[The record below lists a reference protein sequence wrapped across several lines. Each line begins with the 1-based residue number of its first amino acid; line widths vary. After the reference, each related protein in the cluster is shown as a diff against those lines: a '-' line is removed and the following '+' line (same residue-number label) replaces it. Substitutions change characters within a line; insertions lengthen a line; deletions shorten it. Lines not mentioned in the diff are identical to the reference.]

1 MTSKGI
7 EQNFPNPG
15 ELPLTIIMS
24 SMLPSPQ
31 ERSFSSVRYHP
42 FLILLLLI
50 AGCESTPHRA
60 PVIESTVVESQA
72 GKIGVGAEA
81 EPAGRSEFH
90 TVQKGDTLYSIARSR
105 GIDQKDLAE
114 WNNIQDPGAINIGQ
128 QLTLSSPSRLSQP
141 SLFALPQPVQPSA
154 AVAAA
159 PTTVPVLEEKPGTNT
174 DKLKVE
180 PKALK
185 LPYSEQAVAQLKGLT
200 IAPPIVV
207 AKIAPMTT
215 EKTVGTEISPVAPIA
230 PLAPAA
236 DAIDNVDRVEWIW
249 PAKGKVLEP
258 FSESTKGID
267 IAGNPGQSV
276 AASAAGKVVYSGAGL
291 RGYGKLIII
300 KHNNTYLSAYA
311 HNDKIL
317 VKEGQ
322 TVAKGQKIAEMGNTD
337 TTMVKLHFEIR
348 KNGKPVDPLK
358 YLPELSG

>member
-1 MTSKGI
+1 MLT
-7 EQNFPNPG
+7 FPPR
-15 ELPLTIIMS
+15 
-24 SMLPSPQ
+24 
-31 ERSFSSVRYHP
+31 RSFFPGRYCLSLT
-42 FLILLLLI
+42 FLLLI

-60 PVIESTVVESQA
+60 PVIDSSAVESRESKTGA
-72 GKIGVGAEA
+72 DAEA
-81 EPAGRSEFH
+81 ADQRSGFH

-114 WNNIQDPGAINIGQ
+114 WNNIQDPTTIHIGQ

-141 SLFALPQPVQPSA
+141 SLFALPPPMPPAA
-154 AVAAA
+154 AVVAA
-159 PTTVPVLEEKPGTNT
+159 PNAVPIPSLEEKPGINT

-180 PKALK
+180 PKAFK
-185 LPYSEQAVAQLKGLT
+185 LAYSEQAVAQLKGS
-200 IAPPIVV
+200 AVVPPIVV
-207 AKIAPMTT
+207 AKAAPVT
-215 EKTVGTEISPVAPIA
+215 EKNVGTEISPVAPV
-230 PLAPAA
+230 APAA
-236 DAIDNVDRVEWIW
+236 EAMDNVDRVEWIW
-249 PAKGKVLEP
+249 PAKGKILEG
-258 FSESTKGID
+258 FSEITKGID

-276 AASAAGKVVYSGAGL
+276 AASAGGKVVYSGAGL

-322 TVAKGQKIAEMGNTD
+322 TVTKGQKIAEMGNTD
-337 TTMVKLHFEIR
+337 TTVVKLHFEIR